1 MPEVSAAEEAGRLL
15 SDLPALWRELLVG
28 MLDAV
33 YVETKEF
40 KQVVAI
46 QPKPAF
52 TPVF

>member
-1 MPEVSAAEEAGRLL
+1 M
-15 SDLPALWRELLVG
+15 VG

-46 QPKPAF
+46 QPKPAVA
-52 TPVF
+52 PVFQIVTAREGQ